1 MNSNRSV
8 WYIYFQVGEEVEVA
22 LNQYKKDIEEVN
34 RKTAENANEPE
45 DSAKNI
51 MSAVSSLPELTERKK
66 KIDKHTNIATSLLE
80 QIKKRSLDAY
90 VSMEEDIMTTPSA
103 GSKGMYKTLMGY
115 VCLSLGN
122 VR

>member
-1 MNSNRSV
+1 MNSNQSV
-8 WYIYFQVGEEVEVA
+8 GYYFQVGEEVEVA

-34 RKTAENANEPE
+34 RKTAENANELE

-66 KIDKHTNIATSLLE
+66 KIDKHTNIATNLLE
-80 QIKKRSLDAY
+80 QIKKRSLDAF

-103 GSKGMYKTLMGY
+103 GSKGMYII
-115 VCLSLGN
+115 
-122 VR
+122 